1 MAQGEEIGISEHP
14 TATDHLDARA
24 CSYRQRGSER
34 QWESGETKRESER
47 ERGSESEIE
56 GERESQK
63 QREGQREGE
72 REANVTK

>member
-56 GERESQK
+56 RERESETERGTERG
-63 QREGQREGE
+63 RERGQCY
-72 REANVTK
+72 